1 MTKLPRH
8 TLTGRVDPP
17 ADFAEARRAA
27 RRIQDAQ
34 VEAERQ
40 AAAMT
45 LGLIWSFV
53 GLLVSLAVL
62 SWVEGWR

>member
-1 MTKLPRH
+1 MIKLPRH

-17 ADFAEARRAA
+17 ADFTAARRAA
-27 RRIQDAQ
+27 RRIHDA
-34 VEAERQ
+34 EAERQ

-53 GLLVSLAVL
+53 LLLVSLAVL
-62 SWVEGWR
+62 SWVEGGR